1 MRIALLPFS
10 VLMLNAPVGI
20 VLASEQDDTRSLR
33 RTPVVEVFEA
43 NRDAVVNISCTET
56 VAIRDPFGRL
66 FDGLFHTPLRPR
78 TREYQ
83 RTSVG
88 SGFVIH
94 PDGYIVT
101 NAHVVSR
108 TVERRVTFANG
119 REFDARI
126 VASDRERDLAVLKID
141 DDRPLP
147 TLPFGRSND
156 LMVGETV
163 IAIGNALGYQH
174 SVTAGVVSATDR
186 NLEFAN
192 EITLR
197 DLIQTDA
204 SINPGNSGGPLLNV
218 LGELIGINT
227 AIRGDAENIGFAIPV
242 DQLRAILP
250 DLLDVERRYRIISGI
265 KLSSLGGPKVVEVV
279 PDSPAARA
287 GIREGDVLA
296 AIERRPV
303 AESVDFDIAL
313 IGRKAGDR
321 LRLTMQRD
329 GRAYEATLRLAGR
342 PAPDAKKLALQR
354 LGVELRPLPESLAR
368 ELGAPGAAGLLIV
381 DVERGGPADLAG
393 FEQRDVI
400 IALGRHDA
408 TTPEAIG
415 RLLEV
420 ADPGDM
426 VSMTVLRVGRRG
438 IYQLKGR
445 LRAR

>member
-10 VLMLNAPVGI
+10 VLMLNGPVGI
-20 VLASEQDDTRSLR
+20 ALASEQDDTRSLR

-66 FDGLFHTPLRPR
+66 FDGLFDTPLRPR

-204 SINPGNSGGPLLNV
+204 SINPGNSGGPLLNL

-265 KLSSLGGPKVVEVV
+265 KLSSLGGPKVVEVA

-287 GIREGDVLA
+287 GVREGDVLA
-296 AIERRPV
+296 AIERHPV

-321 LRLTMQRD
+321 LRLTLQRD
-329 GRAYEATLRLAGR
+329 GRAYEATLRLTGR

-420 ADPGDM
+420 ADPGDV

>member
-1 MRIALLPFS
+1 MRTVLISLS
-10 VLMLNAPVGI
+10 VLMLNGSVGLA
-20 VLASEQDDTRSLR
+20 LASKQDDTRALR

-56 VAIRDPFGRL
+56 VAIRDPFERL
-66 FDGLFHTPLRPR
+66 LDGLFDTPLRPR
-78 TREYQ
+78 PREYQ

-108 TVERRVTFANG
+108 TVERRVTFADG

-174 SVTAGVVSATDR
+174 SVTAGVVSATGR
-186 NLEFAN
+186 SLEFAN

-250 DLLDVERRYRIISGI
+250 DLLDVERRYRIISGL

-321 LRLTMQRD
+321 LHLTMQRD

-393 FEQRDVI
+393 FEERDVI

-420 ADPGDM
+420 ADPGDV